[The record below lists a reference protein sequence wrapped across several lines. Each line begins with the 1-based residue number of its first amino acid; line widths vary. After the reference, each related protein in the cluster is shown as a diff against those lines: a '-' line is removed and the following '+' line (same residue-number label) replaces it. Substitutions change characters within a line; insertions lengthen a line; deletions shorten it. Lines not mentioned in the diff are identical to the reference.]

1 MPTFYVDTAYYLPYI
16 LPKMTQMTVE
26 KSNSLGFA
34 KRLKLLRVEKDL
46 SQKDIA
52 TQIDVHFTTY
62 GDYERG
68 ETMPTAETLRKL
80 SNILGVSI
88 DYLLEGKETEP
99 AVADVHDQMLVEM
112 FKEINTLKTPRK
124 EFVKDVIAALLT
136 NEKVNKFNR

>member
-1 MPTFYVDTAYYLPYI
+1 
-16 LPKMTQMTVE
+16 MTQMTVE
-26 KSNSLGFA
+26 KSNNVGFA

-52 TQIDVHFTTY
+52 TRIDVHFTTY
-62 GDYERG
+62 GYYERG

-99 AVADVHDQMLVEM
+99 VVADVHDQMLVEM

-124 EFVKDVIAALLT
+124 EFVKDVISALLT

>member
-1 MPTFYVDTAYYLPYI
+1 
-16 LPKMTQMTVE
+16 MTQMTVE
-26 KSNSLGFA
+26 KSNNVGFA

-52 TQIDVHFTTY
+52 TRIDVHFTTY

-99 AVADVHDQMLVEM
+99 VVADVHDQMLVEM

-124 EFVKDVIAALLT
+124 EFVKDVISALLT